1 MNDAMG
7 MPQTAVVV
15 GGTSDIARA
24 VLRALVARRLRRIVL
39 AGRDEIGLAAAAK
52 ELLALGALEVD
63 TATLDVTDVARIP
76 AAVRDAS
83 TRL

>member
-1 MNDAMG
+1 MG

-39 AGRDEIGLAAAAK
+39 LGRDGTALAAAA
-52 ELLALGALEVD
+52 ESSWRSG
-63 TATLDVTDVARIP
+63 RP
-76 AAVRDAS
+76 RS
-83 TRL
+83 TP